1 MKLHG
6 NARTCLPSRLLIV
19 HRVLGEGWML
29 AQAAEAAGVSVR
41 TVSKWLR
48 RYRDEGEQA
57 LFDRSSAPR
66 SVPSRTEEQRIG
78 AIAAL
83 RRLRMT
89 AAEIAEALSMPL
101 STVSGILTRIG
112 LGKLSRLQP
121 AEPANRY
128 ERKQPGELIH
138 VDVKKSAGS
147 VALATESPAASP
159 VALTIGGPTTSAGSS
174 CRSRST
180 TRPASRT
187 SRCSTTRGRRP
198 RLASSA
204 APSLTTVVT
213 GSRLSA

>member
-1 MKLHG
+1 MKLHA
-6 NARTCLPSRLLIV
+6 NARTCPHSRRLAVDRIE
-19 HRVLGEGWML
+19 REGWTL
-29 AQAAEAAGVSVR
+29 AAAAEAAGVSVR

-147 VALATESPAASP
+147 VALATESPAASA

-187 SRCSTTRGRRP
+187 SRCSLTRGRRP

-204 APSLTTVVT
+204 APSLTTAVT